1 MLLFIASF
9 KVIIIYLFIYLF
21 IYVLIY
27 LFFLFSFAEITNIA
41 FIDNGILMLQVIY
54 KLNLEIPDLTV
65 LPVTF

>member
-21 IYVLIY
+21 TY
-27 LFFLFSFAEITNIA
+27 LSIFLFSFAEITNIA

-54 KLNLEIPDLTV
+54 KLNLEIPNLTV